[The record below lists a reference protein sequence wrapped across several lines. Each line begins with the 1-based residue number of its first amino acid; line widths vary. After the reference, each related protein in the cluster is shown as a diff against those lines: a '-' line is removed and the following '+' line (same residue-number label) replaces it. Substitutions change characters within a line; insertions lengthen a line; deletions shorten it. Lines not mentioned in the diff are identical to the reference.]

1 MRFFDRTAISFSL
14 SSIFMTGCTVISG
27 IILIRWLHPE
37 EIGLWNSFSVL
48 LPYALFFQLGIFNGL
63 NRELPYYLGK
73 KDQNTVNELVA
84 SASWLSRFLV
94 ILSTLVLP
102 IVLLVY
108 MWFFESRNNYIIS
121 ILAIGIMIA
130 AQFSSNFLTVTF
142 RARQSFDQLSK
153 AYVVQG
159 FLIVISLYMIYKWKY
174 EGMLV
179 RAVLLSITL
188 PLILYYI
195 RPFRIHSRFI
205 REPLKLLLK
214 TGLPLFSFAYVQ
226 GITRTLSRVVL
237 LSVSGVLAVG
247 YYSPALAILTAMK
260 LLPSV
265 LGQYLYPQ
273 MSYQLG
279 KGSDTRVLW
288 RWVWKSSLGLVLI
301 LTPIGIIG
309 WFIIPWLINN
319 YFTQYTEGIFA
330 TRLAVISGILSG
342 AIVGFNVLFSLK
354 SWKWLAFLT
363 AAKFLMNYGLMK
375 FFAGQMKPIDGI
387 SIGLLISDFIY
398 LFLGLWACYR
408 ALKNYNNNLE
418 PEPSSVS
425 DNFTNS
431 DQ

>member
-1 MRFFDRTAISFSL
+1 
-14 SSIFMTGCTVISG
+14 
-27 IILIRWLHPE
+27 
-37 EIGLWNSFSVL
+37 

-63 NRELPYYLGK
+63 NRELPFYMGK
-73 KDQNTVNELVA
+73 KDQNSVDELVA
-84 SASWLSRFLV
+84 SASWLSRLLV
-94 ILSTLVLP
+94 ILSALVLP
-102 IVLLVY
+102 VVILAYIL
-108 MWFFESRNNYIIS
+108 FFETRNNYVIS
-121 ILAIGIMIA
+121 IMAVGIMIA
-130 AQFSSNFLTVTF
+130 AQFSSNYLTVTF

-153 AYVVQG
+153 AYFVQG
-159 FLIVISLYMIYKWKY
+159 ILIIISLFMIYRWKY

-179 RAVLLSITL
+179 RAVILSISL
-188 PLILYYI
+188 PLMLYYI
-195 RPFRIHSRFI
+195 RPFRVKSRFI
-205 REPLKLLLK
+205 REPLILLLK

-265 LGQYLYPQ
+265 LGRYLYPQ

-279 KGSDTRVLW
+279 KGTDAALLW

-309 WFIIPWLINN
+309 WFIIPWLINT

-354 SWKWLAFLT
+354 SWKWLSILT
-363 AAKFLMNYGLMK
+363 TAKFLMNYGLMK
-375 FFAGQMKPIDGI
+375 FFAEQMKPIDGI

-398 LFLGLWACYR
+398 LFLGLWACNR
-408 ALKNYNNNLE
+408 ALKKYTNKLE
-418 PEPSSVS
+418 PEPPAASG
-425 DNFTNS
+425 NFTDS

>member
-1 MRFFDRTAISFSL
+1 L
-14 SSIFMTGCTVISG
+14 
-27 IILIRWLHPE
+27 
-37 EIGLWNSFSVL
+37 
-48 LPYALFFQLGIFNGL
+48 
-63 NRELPYYLGK
+63 
-73 KDQNTVNELVA
+73 
-84 SASWLSRFLV
+84 LV
-94 ILSTLVLP
+94 ILSALVLP
-102 IVLLVY
+102 VVILAYVL
-108 MWFFESRNNYIIS
+108 FFETRNNYVIS
-121 ILAIGIMIA
+121 IMAVGIMIA
-130 AQFSSNFLTVTF
+130 AQFSSNYLTVTF

-153 AYVVQG
+153 AYFVQG
-159 FLIVISLYMIYKWKY
+159 ILIIISLFMIYRWKY

-179 RAVLLSITL
+179 RAVILSISL
-188 PLILYYI
+188 PLMLYYI
-195 RPFRIHSRFI
+195 RPFRVKSRFI
-205 REPLKLLLK
+205 REPLILLLK

-279 KGSDTRVLW
+279 KGTDAALLW

-309 WFIIPWLINN
+309 WFIIPWLINT

-354 SWKWLAFLT
+354 SWKWLSILT
-363 AAKFLMNYGLMK
+363 TAKFLMNYGLMK
-375 FFAGQMKPIDGI
+375 FFAEQMKPIDGI

-398 LFLGLWACYR
+398 LFLGLWACNR
-408 ALKNYNNNLE
+408 ALKKYTNKLE
-418 PEPSSVS
+418 PEPPAASG
-425 DNFTNS
+425 NFTDS